1 MNNAKMSIIITLLA
15 CTSQGKNHYTK
26 ICTDKIIKLL
36 EKFHS
41 TVVRRRWV
49 FQCMRDLEDAGLISR
64 KKRYKKGE
72 GGMQRQMS
80 SITSFTIKGASFL
93 VKKRVSGSVLMLKR
107 IIAWIKG
114 QDKRWPKKSDVQD
127 DGWWPDDPRQMERLK
142 EMMAGVGNGIG

>member
-1 MNNAKMSIIITLLA
+1 MNNAKMSILITLLS
-15 CTSQGKNHYTK
+15 CTSQGKNHYSK
-26 ICTDKIIKLL
+26 ICTDKIISLL

-41 TVVRRRWV
+41 ITVKRRWI
-49 FQCMRDLEDAGLISR
+49 FQCMRDLEDAGLITR
-64 KKRYKKGE
+64 RQRYKHGDN
-72 GGMQRQMS
+72 GLIRQMS
-80 SITSFTIKGASFL
+80 SITAFTIKGASFL

-142 EMMAGVGNGIG
+142 EMMAGVGKAIA

>member
-1 MNNAKMSIIITLLA
+1 MNNAKMSILITLLS
-15 CTSQGKNHYTK
+15 CTSQGKNHYSK
-26 ICTDKIIKLL
+26 VCTDKIISLL

-41 TVVRRRWV
+41 ITVKRRWI

-64 KKRYKKGE
+64 RQRYKQGDS
-72 GGMQRQMS
+72 GVIRQMS

-114 QDKRWPKKSDVQD
+114 QDKRWPDKKDVQN
-127 DGWWPDDPRQMERLK
+127 GEWWPDDPLQAQRLK